1 MRHFKL
7 LVCCNDQS
15 LSDALSG
22 ENLLTYRCDLV
33 AKSNLFAE
41 AMTIAKGHK
50 IDAVIVEEYCGLEA
64 LYEFIDEVS
73 HIYQPPYIVVVSRD
87 MDSGKRRI
95 LNRLGAEMCCDFGV
109 EPSAILEN
117 LVENL
122 NDKLNSETSVDKVL
136 EERLATIFI
145 ASGIPPHIKGYQ
157 FLKEAVKQSVHT
169 PSMVNN
175 ITKQLYPAIADKF
188 NTSPSKVERAIRH
201 AIEVAWSRGKIE
213 NINAMYGIKVFSKEE
228 KPTNGELIALVSDKL
243 IIECS

>member
-1 MRHFKL
+1 MRNFQLSICANDNAVIQAYSETL
-7 LVCCNDQS
+7 LQTYNCNLVLTANTYKQ
-15 LSDALSG
+15 ALP
-22 ENLLTYRCDLV
+22 
-33 AKSNLFAE
+33 
-41 AMTIAKGHK
+41 TIRNVK
-50 IDAVIVEEYCGLEA
+50 IDAVIVTQLGDIEN
-64 LYEFIDEVS
+64 LYEFVDDLS
-73 HIYQPPYIVVVSRD
+73 HIHKPPIIAVILPD
-87 MDSGKRRI
+87 MDGGKQRI
-95 LNRLGAEMCCDFGV
+95 LQRLGATICFDSKAETH
-109 EPSAILEN
+109 AIIEGITKRLIADSQEEN
-117 LVENL
+117 CM
-122 NDKLNSETSVDKVL
+122 DKAL
-136 EERLATIFI
+136 EERLASIFI

>member
-1 MRHFKL
+1 MRNFQLFVCTKDSELSEMCSDASLQAFNFKL
-7 LVCCNDQS
+7 VS
-15 LSDALSG
+15 ASDAYSAALPVLRG
-22 ENLLTYRCDLV
+22 FKLDAIIIDQLDDLETLFEFVDDV
-33 AKSNLFAE
+33 A
-41 AMTIAKGHK
+41 H
-50 IDAVIVEEYCGLEA
+50 V
-64 LYEFIDEVS
+64 
-73 HIYQPPYIVVVSRD
+73 HQPPFIAVRACN
-87 MDSGKRRI
+87 MDGGKQRI
-95 LNRLGAEMCCDFGV
+95 LQRLGASICFDTTVPVDAVLETVSKQIAMQ
-109 EPSAILEN
+109 SAEEN
-117 LVENL
+117 CI
-122 NDKLNSETSVDKVL
+122 DKAL
-136 EERLATIFI
+136 EERLASIFI

-157 FLKEAVKQSVHT
+157 FLKEAVKQSVHR